1 MRSHRGRAGLVVGL
15 ILGLIVL
22 EAINETIFLI
32 AVSIALIVAPAVNA
46 KTAWDLAR
54 QSQKDPTIASL
65 MNKADDALNL
75 FVGSLTGAILGFEVI
90 FMLHFA
96 RGVVEIL
103 IAGALLLMSLPA
115 VSWQLT
121 KRNHWPDD

>member
-1 MRSHRGRAGLVVGL
+1 MKTHQGRAGVVAVL
-15 ILGLIVL
+15 IIALIIL
-22 EAINETIFLI
+22 EALNETVFLI
-32 AVSIALIVAPAVNA
+32 AVSLALIVAPAVNA
-46 KTAWDLAR
+46 KTAWDLSR

-65 MNKADDALNL
+65 VNKADDALNL
-75 FVGSLTGAILGFEVI
+75 FVGSLTGAVLGFEVI
-90 FMLHFA
+90 FMLRFA

-103 IAGALLLMSLPA
+103 IAAALLLISLPA